1 MYKLVNWASH
11 VFVLSKL
18 RKLLGEE
25 KRSCHSEGDK
35 LKEVHQLFEQVNVLP
50 FRSVYI
56 VVYFY
61 FGVLV
66 FLIFLF

>member
-1 MYKLVNWASH
+1 MFLS
-11 VFVLSKL
+11 LSKL

-50 FRSVYI
+50 FRSVNI
-56 VVYFY
+56 VKVY

-66 FLIFLF
+66 FLIFLL